1 MSRWDDLEETF
12 EVGNITV
19 QIVRDAYPDSPAVS
33 EGDDLFLIAFDSD
46 FRVVTRQWDCRGDFS
61 SFILPKW
68 RDEIAELLEQG
79 LISGPEEPTV
89 KPVDGPEDEIWK
101 AAYLEACDDKL
112 EALLAAC
119 GALPEWNNVVGRA
132 AGYCSA
138 TNRMELWEAWRN
150 YKAAHEEWACFELSV
165 RYHGGG
171 NVSLSLGEV
180 YQGDHTDAW
189 GRQTDGPDGFVML
202 RKSAEYGTTVNGETT
217 HDFRA
222 VAKSH
227 VDTWT
232 QYLDG
237 DVWCWRLLDES
248 GEEVEAGSSYYG
260 LDYCRE
266 AAIES
271 AKIENEYRNKQ
282 VPLFVFESVN
292 PSVNQSTSVNPQER
306 ESS

>member
-1 MSRWDDLEETF
+1 MSRWENDLEETF
-12 EVGNITV
+12 AVGDLTV
-19 QIVRDAYPDSPAVS
+19 DIVQDNYPDSPAES
-33 EGDDLFLIAFDSD
+33 EGEDLFLIALGSD
-46 FRVVTRQWDCRGDFS
+46 FQVVTKQWDCRGDFS

-68 RDEIAELLEQG
+68 REEIAELSEEG
-79 LISGPEEPTV
+79 LISGTEEPTV
-89 KPVDGPEDEIWK
+89 KPIDGPEDEIWR

-119 GALPEWNNVVGRA
+119 GALPEWNNEYGRA
-132 AGYCSA
+132 AGYRS
-138 TNRMELWEAWRN
+138 TVHRMELWEAWRDYN
-150 YKAAHEEWACFELSV
+150 RAHEEWACFELHVSN
-165 RYHGGG
+165 HGGG
-171 NVSLSLGEV
+171 NVSLSLGEI

-189 GRQTDGPDGFVML
+189 CRSNDGPDGFVML
-202 RKSAEYGTTVNGETT
+202 RKSAEYGVLVNGETT
-217 HDFRA
+217 RDFRA
-222 VAKSH
+222 VAQDH
-227 VDTWT
+227 LDTWS

-248 GEEVEAGSSYYG
+248 GEEVEAGHSFYG

-292 PSVNQSTSVNPQER
+292 PSVNQSTSVNTQER
-306 ESS
+306 E

>member
-1 MSRWDDLEETF
+1 M
-12 EVGNITV
+12 
-19 QIVRDAYPDSPAVS
+19 
-33 EGDDLFLIAFDSD
+33 FLIALGSD
-46 FRVVTRQWDCRGDFS
+46 FRVVTKQWDCRSDFS

-68 RDEIAELLEQG
+68 RDEIAELSEQG
-79 LISGPEEPTV
+79 LISGTEELTV
-89 KPVDGPEDEIWK
+89 KPVDGPEDEIWR
-101 AAYLEACDDKL
+101 AAYLEACDDNL
-112 EALLAAC
+112 EQLLAAAD
-119 GALPEWNNVVGRA
+119 ALTEWNNVVGRA
-132 AGYCSA
+132 AGFCSA
-138 TNRMELWEAWRN
+138 VNRMELWEAWRD
-150 YKAAHEEWACFELSV
+150 YKATHEEWACFELHV
-165 RYHGGG
+165 RNHGGG
-171 NVSLSLGEV
+171 NVALSLGEV
-180 YQGDHTDAW
+180 YHGDHSDAW
-189 GRQTDGPDGFVML
+189 GHQVDGPDGFVML

-237 DVWCWRLLDES
+237 DAWCWRLLDES
-248 GEEVEAGSSYYG
+248 GEEVEAGHSFYG

-271 AKIENEYRNKQ
+271 AESINKWNNKQ

-292 PSVNQSTSVNPQER
+292 PSVNQSTSVHTQER